1 MKKIGNIVILFI
13 LSAIFTTKVDSHL
26 NNSINIPEVASSHKV
41 TATYYNPVKS
51 QCQGNPLITADGSK
65 INLKKLRNKEI
76 RWIAVSRDLLKYYNY
91 GDTVVVLSSNNKL
104 NGRWIV
110 RDCMN
115 KRFKRKIDFLS
126 HEKNFMNKPETVKI
140 IKYKNCGKF

>member
-1 MKKIGNIVILFI
+1 MRKFRNILILFI
-13 LSAIFTTKVDSHL
+13 FSSVFTSNVDSRI
-26 NNSINIPEVASSHKV
+26 NNGINIPKVASSHKV

-91 GDTVVVLSSNNKL
+91 GDTVIIASSNDKL
-104 NGRWIV
+104 SGEWIV

-115 KRFKRKIDFLS
+115 KRFRRRIDFLS
-126 HEKNFMNKPETVKI
+126 HDKKFMDKPEIVKI
-140 IKYKNCGKF
+140 TKYK